1 MEDEIGEGEKKYKIE
16 EEQGGERQEKGKE
29 EVVEEDD
36 NMELEVRNTVSVFS
50 ELSDLSRDYVES
62 VDRGSSVR
70 GKLIKKSC
78 LKSFSTNMVHVLN
91 IHLKQGL
98 N

>member
-1 MEDEIGEGEKKYKIE
+1 MGEE
-16 EEQGGERQEKGKE
+16 EEQKEGKTKYKVEEKQVGESQQKGEEE
-29 EVVEEDD
+29 EVVVAEEDD

-62 VDRGSSVR
+62 VDQGASVR

-78 LKSFSTNMVHVLN
+78 LKSLIN
-91 IHLKQGL
+91 
-98 N
+98 